1 MKKDDPLNKKKSS
14 DEEGGESGQSGS
26 GGKVRFQFPT
36 EDVRREDQLSPAELR
51 RLARVHQDAHKAR
64 VDRQRKLRAERR
76 EKKEGPASL
85 ATARRLAQTG
95 SGAGRKSPYK
105 KHPISNTAQFS
116 GMDPQM
122 TLAPHESAQETNE
135 ERRNELENRLENK
148 LQNRLQL
155 TNQPKFNPK
164 PRPF

>member
-1 MKKDDPLNKKKSS
+1 MKKDDDLDKKKSS
-14 DEEGGESGQSGS
+14 DEKGGESGQSGT
-26 GGKVRFQFPT
+26 GGKVRFRLPT

-64 VDRQRKLRAERR
+64 VDRQRQLRAERC
-76 EKKEGPASL
+76 EKKEGPANL
-85 ATARRLAQTG
+85 ATARRLGQSG
-95 SGAGRKSPYK
+95 GAGRKSPYK

-122 TLAPHESAQETNE
+122 TLSPHESVQETNDDK
-135 ERRNELENRLENK
+135 RNELENRLENK
-148 LQNRLQL
+148 LQNKLQL
-155 TNQPKFNPK
+155 QNQPKFNPK